1 MIGQPHQCTCGNS
14 HHPDKKKRRS
24 LPAIEEGNSEEN
36 NTSERITDASSS
48 RLQQPQPQPQPP
60 SQQQSNNSGW
70 CEHLLFCLI
79 KVLKIPK
86 EHPLCYKLSMTNS
99 EIDQVL
105 NGLTQYEARKIPQR
119 AMRQKRQ
126 QESKTDTEEDGN
138 IDDSNPN
145 YVQRQSISDSA
156 DSGESSPDSCPICQD
171 DMYKGQCLT
180 WCRTGCGNNMHA
192 KCMMQYCKFK
202 TSNQQKPGCPL
213 CRDDWNMEL
222 LQQDCLAKEK
232 KAAAS
237 SSSSSSSSSKS
248 SQGKGVKHLMSINCS
263 NCTCLL
269 RNTFHRCIECSF
281 RAYKTSLKTVDV
293 CGECFNRMS
302 HGPTAAHGIHAAH
315 HFLSSCNT
323 ALTNINEVHWAADQY
338 PIHGAP
344 RLSQQ
349 REATISNI
357 QSTLMDRELDVNDY
371 EMLLNLDAGVQLNIP
386 EVSDLLV
393 DALPALQDDP
403 SGSAATNRCWCVT
416 AGPHGSNI
424 GKTRRMLCGH
434 YGHDFC
440 LRRELFDFLSSAD
453 TSAFNG
459 MPLVTFS
466 CPYSGCG
473 QKVFPYL
480 NRRKESA
487 AAATDGSNAE
497 KESGVGKPDLGIN
510 IVGNNLSVA
519 GYNISSSNNSSNS
532 SGTTNNNTSNVTN
545 TSRYNHFLFGILVLG
560 F

>member
-1 MIGQPHQCTCGNS
+1 M
-14 HHPDKKKRRS
+14 
-24 LPAIEEGNSEEN
+24 
-36 NTSERITDASSS
+36 
-48 RLQQPQPQPQPP
+48 
-60 SQQQSNNSGW
+60 
-70 CEHLLFCLI
+70 
-79 KVLKIPK
+79 LKIPK

-105 NGLTQYEARKIPQR
+105 NGLTQYEARKIPKR

-126 QESKTDTEEDGN
+126 ADTPNDTEDDSNSN

-156 DSGESSPDSCPICQD
+156 DSGENSPDSCPICQD

-202 TSNQQKPGCPL
+202 MSNQQKPGCPL

-232 KAAAS
+232 KAASAS
-237 SSSSSSSSSKS
+237 SKSSSSSSKS
-248 SQGKGVKHLMSINCS
+248 SQGKGVKHLLPINCS

-302 HGPTAAHGIHAAH
+302 HGPTAAYGIHAGH

-357 QSTLMDRELDVNDY
+357 QTTLMDRELDVNDY
-371 EMLLNLDAGVQLNIP
+371 DMLLNLDAGVQLNVP

-393 DALPALQDDP
+393 DALPTLPDDP
-403 SGSAATNRCWCVT
+403 SGSAAANRCWCAT
-416 AGPHGSNI
+416 AGHHGGNI
-424 GKTRRMLCGH
+424 GKARRLLCGH
-434 YGHDFC
+434 FGHDFC
-440 LRRELFDFLSSAD
+440 LRNELFDFLSSAD

-459 MPLVTFS
+459 MPLATFS
-466 CPYSGCG
+466 CPHSECE

-480 NRRKESA
+480 NRRKEA
-487 AAATDGSNAE
+487 TAAATADSNAAE
-497 KESGVGKPDLGIN
+497 KEVVGGKPDLGIN
-510 IVGNNLSVA
+510 IVGSNLSVA
-519 GYNISSSNNSSNS
+519 GHNIGSSSNSSNS
-532 SGTTNNNTSNVTN
+532 SGTTTNTFNVTN
-545 TSRYNHFLFGILVLG
+545 TSRYNLTFLLLRFSTVLQFADLVDN
-560 F
+560 